1 MRKTLL
7 LLLAVCLL
15 VSATAALACWRPI
28 ARDSDGDPD
37 EYQAVSMHDEG
48 GSGMSATSRPSV
60 EQRKTRELPESQ
72 RDSRRP
78 QRRRFSIS
86 LFGRD
91 FFLEK

>member
-1 MRKTLL
+1 MRKTLF

-15 VSATAALACWRPI
+15 SSASSALACWRPI

-37 EYQAVSMHDEG
+37 EYQAVSTHDEG
-48 GSGMSATSRPSV
+48 GGSISSTQCPSV
-60 EQRKTRELPESQ
+60 ELRKIRELPESR
-72 RDSRRP
+72 RDSRPR
-78 QRRRFSIS
+78 QRRRFSIT